1 MVSFKLFASAAVAG
15 LVASVTAAPSANVRR
30 ASPDNQVW
38 LTSTA
43 DHCLILPRNRES
55 IGDSERPGGMRSYCT
70 KPYDDSQGQLASN
83 FWTAAH
89 FKKTNSYV
97 QITGCINPSALRVFC
112 FLTMAVANTTR
123 MVMVVPATLLVRSAL
138 VTHRTSSLLSRTASV
153 LAFAAAITMPTVTC
167 RRTRLAASPLS
178 LATTTAKPHVTLFSQ
193 KRSSTFIFDFLL
205 R

>member
-1 MVSFKLFASAAVAG
+1 MVSFKFFASAAVAG

-97 QITGCINPSALRVFC
+97 QITGCINPSAQSV
-112 FLTMAVANTTR
+112 
-123 MVMVVPATLLVRSAL
+123 
-138 VTHRTSSLLSRTASV
+138 LLSNDGGGQYDSNGNGGAGNPAGSV
-153 LAFAAAITMPTVTC
+153 CLGYSSYVELVEPDSKRACIRCCHNDADCDV
-167 RRTRLAASPLS
+167 
-178 LATTTAKPHVTLFSQ
+178 SQ
-193 KRSSTFIFDFLL
+193 DEAGCESVIPGNYDC
-205 R
+205 